1 MAPSRNSSRRT
12 FLQTSAT
19 LSAFG
24 LAGCL
29 GNLGGGGSDV
39 VRIGSPIPNS
49 GPLALFGQINQQGY
63 EFAREKLGGEILGNE
78 FEIIVRDTKSEP
90 STGVRVTRELVEEE
104 NVDALIG
111 ITSSAVGINTV
122 QYIKDEGQIPLI
134 TSQFATNAAREV
146 PKFCNRYTFFPW
158 PSFRQMVLAN
168 DRFIDEELPNHVDGD
183 IDTSQ
188 MYIVAMDFEAGQ
200 SARDVIT
207 EKAEERGATIE
218 GSTMVPLDVS
228 DWSTYLPGPQN
239 AESDIITGFIPGQ
252 QAVSFI
258 NQASNFGLF
267 EEKTI
272 AFLGDTTSPIVLAA
286 TGDNA
291 DGMFSTHWWDPNR
304 DTALNNEFLQW
315 MGDNIDDLP
324 PNEAHASAYNQLAS
338 LAQAM
343 EAAGSTDTDDVINE
357 LEGMTFDSPMGELS
371 YRAEDH
377 QTRLN
382 FIGDVV
388 EGGGLSTLVQ
398 YPDVIGPARCN
409 V

>member
-1 MAPSRNSSRRT
+1 MISSSNSSRRT
-12 FLQTSAT
+12 FLKTSAT
-19 LSAFG
+19 LSTVG

-29 GNLGGGGSDV
+29 GNITGSGSDT

-49 GPLALFGQINQQGY
+49 GALALFGQINQQGY

-78 FEIIVRDTKSEP
+78 FEIVVRDTKSEP

-104 NVDALIG
+104 EVDALMG

-122 QYIKDEGQIPLI
+122 QYIKDDGQVPLI

-146 PKFCNRYTFFPW
+146 PKFCNQYTFFPW

-168 DRFIDEELPNHVDGD
+168 DRFISEELPGHVDGD

-207 EKAEERGATIE
+207 EMAEERGATIE

-228 DWSTYLPGPQN
+228 DWSTYLPDPQN

-258 NQASNFGLF
+258 KQASNFGLT
-267 EEKTI
+267 EDKTL
-272 AFLGDTTSPIVLAA
+272 AFLGDTTSPIVLAPA
-286 TGDNA
+286 GEAAN
-291 DGMFSTHWWDPNR
+291 GMFSTHWWDPNR
-304 DTALNNEFLQW
+304 DTELNNEYLQW
-315 MGDNIDDLP
+315 HGENVEKLP
-324 PNEAHASAYNQLAS
+324 PNEAHASAFNQLWS
-338 LAQAM
+338 LAQAI
-343 EAAGSTDTDDVINE
+343 EAAGSTNTDDVISE
-357 LEGMTFDSPMGELS
+357 LEGLEFESPMGQLS

-388 EGGGLSTLVQ
+388 EGGSLTTLIE
-398 YPDVIGPARCN
+398 YEDVIGPAKCN